1 MVSAGLVSD
10 IPAAYAV
17 RASADGGAGTSA
29 QVTATNLTR
38 AEVPDRPHTCQG
50 RGMTTSTHTDLAA
63 LAARRSEDLADGTAT
78 DEDIAAALGEMVAH
92 PDYPCLGARSVFRRD
107 AARVLVLPD
116 LGDASVGTLAGH
128 LRDFATTHDGRPEL
142 ASFLAVFRS
151 PVPSSEAEFESAL
164 WSVLQR
170 LHDGDTE
177 RWAAD
182 VASDPADP
190 RFAFSIG
197 GTPYFIVGL
206 HPAASR
212 IARRAPVPT
221 IVFNLHR
228 QFERLRSEDTFARM
242 RTAIRRRDERLQ
254 GSVNP
259 MVDDYGSASAARQ
272 YSGRAVEA
280 QWRAPFCPKGARR

>member
-1 MVSAGLVSD
+1 
-10 IPAAYAV
+10 
-17 RASADGGAGTSA
+17 
-29 QVTATNLTR
+29 
-38 AEVPDRPHTCQG
+38 
-50 RGMTTSTHTDLAA
+50 MTTSTRTDLAA
-63 LAARRSEDLADGTAT
+63 LSACRRDDLADGDAT
-78 DEDIAAALGEMVAH
+78 DEDIIAALSEMVAH

-107 AARVLVLPD
+107 AARVVVLAD
-116 LGDASVGTLAGH
+116 LADTSVDTLARQ
-128 LRDFATTHDGRPEL
+128 LRDFAATHDGRPDL
-142 ASFLAVFRS
+142 ASLVAVFRS
-151 PVPSSEAEFESAL
+151 PVPTSEAEFERAL

-177 RWAAD
+177 RWAPD

-190 RFAFSIG
+190 RFAFSVG
-197 GTPYFIVGL
+197 ATPYFVVGL

-212 IARRAPVPT
+212 IARRAPLPT

-228 QFERLRSEDTFARM
+228 QFERLRSDDRFARM

-259 MVDDYGSASAARQ
+259 MVDDYGSTSAARQ

-280 QWRAPFCPKGARR
+280 QWRAPFCPRGAHR